1 MTEDGPWRITFDTN
15 PDDCNLHC
23 IMCEEFSEFSDRQAR
38 RREEGRP
45 PRRMDVALIW
55 KVVAEAK
62 PHGLREIIP
71 STMGEPLHYADFEE
85 ILAICHEFDVK
96 LNLTTNGTFPR
107 KPVEEWARLIAPVTS
122 DVKISWNGAQAETA
136 ELIMKGARFEKVLRN
151 VRTFIHVRDNVAY
164 AGGNRCRLSFQL
176 TFLET
181 NVDELPQIVRLAA
194 KLGVDRVKGHHLWV
208 HFQEIEH
215 LSMRRSPEAVARW
228 NEATRRAYEVA
239 ERYRLPSGEK
249 VLLENIWPLDPDSD
263 DIAPNAACPFLGQE
277 AWVAHDGRFN
287 PCCAPDV
294 LRRSLGEFGYLTDR
308 SLVDI
313 WTSPEYRR
321 LREAYLERPLCQGC
335 NMRRPPG
342 VGTGTS
348 QPRDTSTKVLVL
360 R

>member
-45 PRRMDVALIW
+45 PRRMDVALIR
-55 KVVAEAK
+55 KIVAEAK

-71 STMGEPLHYADFEE
+71 STMGEPLLYADFEE
-85 ILAICHEFDVK
+85 ILAICREFDVK

-136 ELIMKGARFEKVLRN
+136 ESIMKGAQFEKVLRN
-151 VRTFIHVRDNVAY
+151 VRKFIRVRDEVVVA
-164 AGGNRCRLSFQL
+164 GDNRCRVSFQL

-181 NVDELPQIVRLAA
+181 NVDELPNIIRLAA
-194 KLGVDRVKGHHLWV
+194 ELGVDRVKGHHLWV
-208 HFQEIEH
+208 HFRQIEH

-228 NEATRRAYEVA
+228 NDATRRAYETA
-239 ERYRLPSGEK
+239 ERYRLPSGEE
-249 VLLENIWPLDPDSD
+249 VILENIWPLDPYSNE
-263 DIAPNAACPFLGQE
+263 IAPNAACPFLGQE

-294 LRRSLGEFGYLTDR
+294 LRRSLGDFGYLTERGLMETWID
-308 SLVDI
+308 S
-313 WTSPEYRR
+313 EYRK
-321 LREAYLERPLCQGC
+321 LRETYLERPLCEGC
-335 NMRRPPG
+335 TMRRPPDKRITG
-342 VGTGTS
+342 AGTVDLARES
-348 QPRDTSTKVLVL
+348 LVL